1 MARCPRRSMCGVPS
15 RSSLMLVLLLILLG
29 LLGGCGT
36 STTTGSSHPSG
47 STLTPTRELKGTISE
62 FPIPTPNNQLGD
74 ITAGP
79 DGAVWFTEIIPNAQ
93 NGNVTIT
100 GKIGRITPAG
110 HISEFPLP
118 SNSYAN
124 DITAGPDGAIWFT
137 EIIPNLQS
145 LTFVGK
151 IGRITPAGQ
160 ISEFP
165 VPTRSNLLGIT
176 AGPDGNLWFTELQSG
191 KIGRITP
198 TGTISEFPL
207 PTSESTSAFITT
219 GPDGAIWFTERSSKI
234 GRLACCLPLI
244 VR

>member
-1 MARCPRRSMCGVPS
+1 MARYPRRSMCGVPS

-93 NGNVTIT
+93 NGGLTIS
-100 GKIGRITPAG
+100 GQIRRITPAG
-110 HISEFPLP
+110 HISAVPLAA
-118 SNSYAN
+118 NSFAN
-124 DITAGPDGAIWFT
+124 DITTGPDGAIWFT

-145 LTFVGK
+145 GTLVGK
-151 IGRITPAGQ
+151 IGRITPAGH

-165 VPTRSNLLGIT
+165 VPTRSNLLCIT
-176 AGPDGNLWFTELQSG
+176 AGPDGNLWFTERQSG
-191 KIGRITP
+191 KIGR
-198 TGTISEFPL
+198 
-207 PTSESTSAFITT
+207 
-219 GPDGAIWFTERSSKI
+219 
-234 GRLACCLPLI
+234 LA
-244 VR
+244 